1 MNIDEKVKYW
11 VHISDKDIPV
21 MEHLYESGDY
31 SYSLFIGHLALEKIL
46 KAHFVKNIKET
57 PPRTH
62 DLFKLAKLTS
72 LDFSEEQL
80 KFLINVNTFNME
92 ARYPD
97 EKLNFYKICTYE
109 FTTENI
115 TQIKEL
121 HLWLKSLI

>member
-1 MNIDEKVKYW
+1 M
-11 VHISDKDIPV
+11 
-21 MEHLYESGDY
+21 
-31 SYSLFIGHLALEKIL
+31 ALEKIL

-80 KFLINVNTFNME
+80 KILINVNTFNME

-121 HLWLKSLI
+121 HIWLKSLI